1 MEVDQEYELVP
12 VGKLREHPQNPRRGV
27 VEVIDESIEANG
39 WYGAVV
45 AQRSTGYILAGNH
58 RYRVAKKR
66 GAKEIPTIW
75 RDVDDD
81 AAIRILL
88 VDNKSADAGSYDEE
102 LLDELL
108 SGLETL
114 DGTGYGFDLDDLLPE
129 AGEEGEEEGEGE
141 GEVPDDQYTPQYAV
155 IVVCADEAHQ
165 EKTYEEL
172 VGAGHEVRVV
182 AV

>member
-58 RYRVAKKR
+58 RFRVAKKR

-75 RDVDDD
+75 RDVDDE
-81 AAIRILL
+81 AAVRILL
-88 VDNKSADAGSYDEE
+88 VDNKSADAGGYDEE

-129 AGEEGEEEGEGE
+129 EGAEGEEEVEE
-141 GEVPDDQYTPQYAV
+141 EVPDDQYTPQYAV
-155 IVVCADEAHQ
+155 IVICADEAHQ